1 MEGSVRNWPL
11 PHPPAEAS
19 AATMASDSV
28 LLATVSTGVVH
39 GIGLVKSPVPGTGGG
54 GVVVPVE
61 VGESVG
67 VDVGD
72 VVPVPVGEGFA

>member
-1 MEGSVRNWPL
+1 
-11 PHPPAEAS
+11 
-19 AATMASDSV
+19 MASDSV